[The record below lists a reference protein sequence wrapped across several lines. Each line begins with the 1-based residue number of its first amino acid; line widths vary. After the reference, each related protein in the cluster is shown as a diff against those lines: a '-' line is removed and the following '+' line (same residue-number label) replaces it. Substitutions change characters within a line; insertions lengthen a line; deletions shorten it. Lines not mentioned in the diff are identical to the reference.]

1 MNFKKLLVCAGL
13 IGVSAFGVG
22 CGDDDVGT
30 TADSGTPPSPCNA
43 AMLAS
48 GTSHIYVINVLSLAD
63 LEADGTTA
71 GFNVDGDSVV
81 ECNGLT
87 AGDTAELNGT
97 APDNG
102 TGIDNALGPALA
114 GIVGSSIQDGVD
126 SGSVLLMLEVR
137 GVDSFTSDS
146 CVGVNFF
153 IGALPNGVDAPDLD
167 AAGRVAAG
175 QTFDIVSTSFTDGL
189 GGTMPRIQFGSASIV
204 GGRLRGGPADFPLSL
219 SLLGVNLT
227 LTIRSASLRFDIT
240 PTTIGIGRLGGALNT
255 EEVVT
260 AVQGI
265 PDLAMY
271 VEIVMDT
278 LNNSADIDE
287 NSSPDSCEAGSIAL
301 KLDGVTA
308 VRGDVVAPPP
318 PPPPPPPMDGG
329 VRDAGV
335 RTDGGVRA
343 DGGAR
348 DGA

>member
-1 MNFKKLLVCAGL
+1 M
-13 IGVSAFGVG
+13 
-22 CGDDDVGT
+22 T
-30 TADSGTPPSPCNA
+30 
-43 AMLAS
+43 

-71 GFNVDGDSVV
+71 GFNVDNDAVV

-87 AGDTAELNGT
+87 AGEDAELNGA

-102 TGIDNALGPALA
+102 TGIDNALGPALF

-126 SGSVLLMLEVR
+126 EGDVLLMLEVR
-137 GVDSFTSDS
+137 GVDNFTNDS

-153 IGALPNGVDAPDLD
+153 IGALPEGVDAPELD
-167 AAGRVAAG
+167 ASGRLAAD
-175 QTFDIVSTSFTDGL
+175 QTFDIISTSFLDGT

-227 LTIRSASLRFDIT
+227 LTIRSAQLRFNIT
-240 PTTIGIGRLGGALNT
+240 ESTIGAGRLGGALNT
-255 EEVVT
+255 DEVVT

-265 PDLAMY
+265 PDLASY

-287 NSSPDSCEAGSIAL
+287 NDTPDSCEAGSIAL

-308 VRGDVVAPPP
+308 VRGDVVDPPT
-318 PPPPPPPMDGG
+318 PPPPMDGG
-329 VRDAGV
+329 TPTDAGPRDAG
-335 RTDGGVRA
+335 GGSDAGPRDAGTA
-343 DGGAR
+343 DAG
-348 DGA
+348 